1 MLRRWLLSGFCTLL
15 LLSCGEPVPVD
26 CTPDEEQCTSE
37 TEGGFETG
45 TVAGVAAGG
54 AAVIALVGGASLG
67 GGDESGGSG
76 GGSSSTATPTIPT
89 TAKVGVLLDSVVA
102 GVSFETSSGLTGLTN
117 ASGEFSYQT
126 GDSVSFRLGDV
137 ELGSVAA
144 SPVLTPVEL
153 VGAVSTADR
162 RVINLSRFL
171 QSLDDDADPS
181 NGLSVTES
189 ARTALAGR
197 SLNFNLP
204 VSTFEITASAAV
216 QAASGR
222 TLVDASTAINHLHG
236 TLGERGLVT
245 QVAEEDEIQ
254 QVVPAFVADSTLAEA
269 VKANPEL
276 CQFNNTLLSS
286 GQSVIAYKSALVP
299 FGQSCLSQTRTCNSG
314 VLSGSYSA
322 GSCSARSA
330 SECSLSG
337 QAVEHG
343 ASVTAYASDSV
354 AFGGSC
360 TSQTRTCN
368 NGVLSG
374 SYNARTCQVAS
385 AASCTFNGE
394 TVAHGTSFTAYAAS
408 KVDAGGSCSAQLRSC
423 DNGVISGS
431 YAFASCEVEE
441 EVTIQPVCFFD
452 GIAINHGTIVTAYA
466 AQNVPYGSV
475 CSAELRTCNSGNLSG
490 SNAYSSCRVSDPVT
504 CAFNSFSIAHGN
516 SVTAYS
522 AASVDYGSSCL
533 SEQRLCS
540 NGVLSG
546 SNAYPSCQV
555 NEASSCTFNGQT
567 VSSGSSVTAYESD
580 SISFGSSCQTELR
593 SCTNGTLSG
602 SYTYAACSVASAASC
617 TFNGQTIAHGTSINA
632 YESSS
637 VAFGSSCT
645 SQSRTCSNGTLS
657 GSYTNSTCSVAGAQN
672 CSFNGET
679 VNDGHSVTAYQAAS
693 VAYGSSCTSESR
705 NCSNGSLSG
714 SYSFGSCSVQSPAT
728 CSFNGQ
734 TIAHGASLT
743 AYQVNS
749 VAYGEECSSE
759 TRNCSNGTLGGT
771 YSNSSCSVAAA
782 AGCSFG
788 GQTVDHGSS
797 ITAYLSDSVA
807 YGQTCATQT
816 RSCSNGTLSGT
827 YLYGACS
834 ESSCPDT
841 IAPTMSLQVQPSL
854 SNYNLNGTTYSNLV
868 TATNPVIYINGSEE
882 ISSHQ
887 VSCNTPSQT
896 FRPAPNAIEYVLSA
910 NADQN
915 YTCDVSLTDTCG
927 NTGSNSISF
936 FVHPLSACVFNGQTI
951 SHGNSVTAYQ
961 NNSVPFG
968 SICSQEN
975 RTCSNG
981 TLSGTYTNS
990 SCSVATPASC
1000 SLNGQTV
1007 AHGSYLKMYAYDE
1020 VPSMQS
1026 GLGYTCENSNSDI
1039 LCQNGALMTNMNYQ
1053 HTSCEAV
1060 PASTCAFYTSQ
1071 VSYYDAPFVIVADG
1085 DSIIAYRHNSGDT
1098 WLGSCS
1104 ELKEI
1109 RACSNGSLTG
1119 SYSYLTCK

>member
-15 LLSCGEPVPVD
+15 LLSCGEHVPVD

-67 GGDESGGSG
+67 GGDDGGGFG

-126 GDSVSFRLGDV
+126 GDTVSFRLGDV

-162 RVINLSRFL
+162 RVINLTRFL
-171 QSLDDDADPS
+171 QSLDDDADPV

-189 ARTALAGR
+189 TRTALSGR

-204 VSTFEITASAAV
+204 VSTFEITASVAV

-222 TLVDASTAINHLHG
+222 TLVDTSTAINHLHG
-236 TLGERGLVT
+236 TLGEQGLVT
-245 QVAEEDEIQ
+245 QVAEEEQIQ

-269 VKANPEL
+269 VSANPEL

-286 GQSVIAYKSALVP
+286 GQSVIAYQSALVP
-299 FGQSCLSQTRTCNSG
+299 FGQSCLSQTRTCNNG

-322 GSCSARSA
+322 GSCSSRSA
-330 SECSLSG
+330 SNCSLDG

-343 ASVTAYASDSV
+343 ASVTAYVSDSV

-374 SYNARTCQVAS
+374 SYSARTCQVAS
-385 AASCTFNGE
+385 AASCTFNGQA
-394 TVAHGTSFTAYAAS
+394 VAHGTSFTAYAAS

-423 DNGVISGS
+423 TDGVISGS

-475 CSAELRTCNSGNLSG
+475 CNAELRTCNSGNLSG
-490 SNAYSSCRVSDPVT
+490 SNAYSSCRVADPVA
-504 CAFNSFSIAHGN
+504 CAFNSLSIAHGN
-516 SVTAYS
+516 SVTAYRDS
-522 AASVDYGSSCL
+522 AVDYGGSCL

-540 NGVLSG
+540 NGGLSG
-546 SNAYPSCQV
+546 SNAYSSCRV

-567 VSSGSSVTAYESD
+567 VSSGSSVTAYESN
-580 SISFGSSCQTELR
+580 SVNFGSSCQTELR

-602 SYTYAACSVASAASC
+602 SYTNAACSVASAASC
-617 TFNGQTIAHGTSINA
+617 TFNGQAVAHGTSINA
-632 YESSS
+632 YQAAS
-637 VAFGSSCT
+637 VAFGSTCT

-657 GSYTNSTCSVAGAQN
+657 GGYTNSSCSVAGAQS
-672 CSFNGET
+672 CSFNGAT
-679 VNDGHSVTAYQAAS
+679 VNDGQSVTAYQAAS
-693 VAYGSSCTSESR
+693 VAYGSSCTTENR
-705 NCSNGSLSG
+705 TCFNGSLSG

-734 TIAHGASLT
+734 LIAHDASVK
-743 AYQVNS
+743 AYQTSS
-749 VAYGEECSSE
+749 VAYGEECSFE
-759 TRNCSNGTLGGT
+759 
-771 YSNSSCSVAAA
+771 
-782 AGCSFG
+782 
-788 GQTVDHGSS
+788 
-797 ITAYLSDSVA
+797 
-807 YGQTCATQT
+807 T
-816 RSCSNGTLSGT
+816 RSCSNGTLGGSFT
-827 YLYGACS
+827 N
-834 ESSCPDT
+834 SSCSVASAASCSFGGQT
-841 IAPTMSLQVQPSL
+841 VAHGSSITAYQS
-854 SNYNLNGTTYSNLV
+854 YSV
-868 TATNPVIYINGSEE
+868 A
-882 ISSHQ
+882 
-887 VSCNTPSQT
+887 
-896 FRPAPNAIEYVLSA
+896 
-910 NADQN
+910 
-915 YTCDVSLTDTCG
+915 
-927 NTGSNSISF
+927 
-936 FVHPLSACVFNGQTI
+936 NGQT
-951 SHGNSVTAYQ
+951 
-961 NNSVPFG
+961 
-968 SICSQEN
+968 CSTQT
-975 RTCSNG
+975 RSCSNG

-1060 PASTCAFYTSQ
+1060 PASKCAFYTSQ

-1109 RACSNGSLTG
+1109 RECSNGSLSG

>member
-1 MLRRWLLSGFCTLL
+1 MLRRWLLYGLCTLL

-67 GGDESGGSG
+67 GGDDGGGSG
-76 GGSSSTATPTIPT
+76 VGSSSTSTPTIPT
-89 TAKVGVLLDSVVA
+89 TAKVGVLLDSVVT

-126 GDSVSFRLGDV
+126 GDTVSFRLGDV

-171 QSLDDDADPS
+171 QSLDDDADPA

-204 VSTFEITASAAV
+204 VSTFEITASVAV

-269 VKANPEL
+269 VNANPEL

-286 GQSVIAYKSALVP
+286 GQSVIAYQSALVP
-299 FGQSCLSQTRTCNSG
+299 FGQSCLAQTRTCING
-314 VLSGSYSA
+314 VLSGSYSV
-322 GSCSARSA
+322 GSCSSRSA
-330 SECSLSG
+330 SSCSLDG
-337 QAVEHG
+337 QAVKHG
-343 ASVTAYASDSV
+343 ASVTAYTSDSV
-354 AFGGSC
+354 AFGESC
-360 TSQTRTCN
+360 KSQTRTCN

-374 SYNARTCQVAS
+374 SYSARTCQVAS
-385 AASCTFNGE
+385 AASCTFNDE
-394 TVAHGTSFTAYAAS
+394 AVAHGTSFTAYAAS

-466 AQNVPYGSV
+466 AQSVPYGSA
-475 CSAELRTCNSGNLSG
+475 CSAELRTCNGGDLSG
-490 SNAYSSCRVSDPVT
+490 SNAYSSCRVADPVA

-522 AASVDYGSSCL
+522 AASVDYGRSCL
-533 SEQRLCS
+533 SEQRSCS

-546 SNAYPSCQV
+546 SNAYSSCRV

-567 VSSGSSVTAYESD
+567 VSSGSSVTAYSAA
-580 SISFGSSCQTELR
+580 SVNFGSNCQTELR
-593 SCTNGTLSG
+593 SCSNGILSG
-602 SYTYAACSVASAASC
+602 SYTNAACSVASAASC
-617 TFNGQTIAHGTSINA
+617 TFNGQAVAHGTSINA
-632 YESSS
+632 YQAAS
-637 VAFGSSCT
+637 VAFGSSCK
-645 SQSRTCSNGTLS
+645 SQSRTCSNGTLG

-679 VNDGHSVTAYQAAS
+679 VNDGQSVTAYQAAS

-705 NCSNGSLSG
+705 NCSNGSLFG

-734 TIAHGASLT
+734 TIAHDASLT

-807 YGQTCATQT
+807 YGQTCSTQT
-816 RSCSNGTLSGT
+816 RS
-827 YLYGACS
+827 
-834 ESSCPDT
+834 
-841 IAPTMSLQVQPSL
+841 
-854 SNYNLNGTTYSNLV
+854 
-868 TATNPVIYINGSEE
+868 
-882 ISSHQ
+882 
-887 VSCNTPSQT
+887 
-896 FRPAPNAIEYVLSA
+896 
-910 NADQN
+910 
-915 YTCDVSLTDTCG
+915 
-927 NTGSNSISF
+927 
-936 FVHPLSACVFNGQTI
+936 
-951 SHGNSVTAYQ
+951 
-961 NNSVPFG
+961 
-968 SICSQEN
+968 
-975 RTCSNG
+975 CSNG

-990 SCSVATPASC
+990 SCSVDTPTSC
-1000 SLNGQTV
+1000 SFNGQTV
-1007 AHGSYLKMYAYDE
+1007 AHGSYIKMYAYDE

-1026 GLGYTCENSNSDI
+1026 GLGYTCENTNYDI
-1039 LCQNGALMTNMNYQ
+1039 LCQNGVLMTNMNYQ

-1109 RACSNGSLTG
+1109 RECSNGALSG

>member
-15 LLSCGEPVPVD
+15 LLSCGEHVPVD

-67 GGDESGGSG
+67 GGDDGGGFG

-126 GDSVSFRLGDV
+126 GDTVSFRLGDV

-162 RVINLSRFL
+162 RVINLTRFL
-171 QSLDDDADPS
+171 QSLDDDADPV

-189 ARTALAGR
+189 TRTALSGR

-204 VSTFEITASAAV
+204 VSTFEITASVAV

-222 TLVDASTAINHLHG
+222 TLVDTSTAINHLHG
-236 TLGERGLVT
+236 TLGEQGLVT
-245 QVAEEDEIQ
+245 QVAEEEQIQ

-269 VKANPEL
+269 VSANPEL

-286 GQSVIAYKSALVP
+286 GQSVIAYQSALVP
-299 FGQSCLSQTRTCNSG
+299 FGQSCLSQTRTCNNG

-322 GSCSARSA
+322 GSCSSRSA
-330 SECSLSG
+330 SNCSLDG

-343 ASVTAYASDSV
+343 AIVTAYVSDSV

-374 SYNARTCQVAS
+374 SYSARTCQVAS
-385 AASCTFNGE
+385 AASCTFNGQA
-394 TVAHGTSFTAYAAS
+394 VAHGTSFTAYAAS

-423 DNGVISGS
+423 TDGVISGS

-466 AQNVPYGSV
+466 DQNVPYGSV
-475 CSAELRTCNSGNLSG
+475 CNAELRTCNSGNLSG
-490 SNAYSSCRVSDPVT
+490 SNAYSSCR
-504 CAFNSFSIAHGN
+504 
-516 SVTAYS
+516 
-522 AASVDYGSSCL
+522 
-533 SEQRLCS
+533 
-540 NGVLSG
+540 
-546 SNAYPSCQV
+546 V

-567 VSSGSSVTAYESD
+567 VSSGSSVTAYESN
-580 SISFGSSCQTELR
+580 SVNFGSSCQTELR
-593 SCTNGTLSG
+593 SCSNGTLSG
-602 SYTYAACSVASAASC
+602 SYTNAACSVASAASC
-617 TFNGQTIAHGTSINA
+617 TFNGQAVAHGTSINA
-632 YESSS
+632 YQAAS
-637 VAFGSSCT
+637 VAFGSTCT

-657 GSYTNSTCSVAGAQN
+657 GGYTNSSCSVAGAQS
-672 CSFNGET
+672 CSFNGAT
-679 VNDGHSVTAYQAAS
+679 VNDGQSVTAYQAAS
-693 VAYGSSCTSESR
+693 VAYGSSCTTENR
-705 NCSNGSLSG
+705 TCFNGSLSG

-734 TIAHGASLT
+734 LIAHDASVK
-743 AYQVNS
+743 AYQTSS
-749 VAYGEECSSE
+749 VAYGEECSFE
-759 TRNCSNGTLGGT
+759 
-771 YSNSSCSVAAA
+771 
-782 AGCSFG
+782 
-788 GQTVDHGSS
+788 
-797 ITAYLSDSVA
+797 
-807 YGQTCATQT
+807 T
-816 RSCSNGTLSGT
+816 RSCSNGTLGGSFT
-827 YLYGACS
+827 N
-834 ESSCPDT
+834 SSCSVASAASCSFGGQT
-841 IAPTMSLQVQPSL
+841 VAHGSSITAYQS
-854 SNYNLNGTTYSNLV
+854 YSV
-868 TATNPVIYINGSEE
+868 A
-882 ISSHQ
+882 
-887 VSCNTPSQT
+887 
-896 FRPAPNAIEYVLSA
+896 
-910 NADQN
+910 
-915 YTCDVSLTDTCG
+915 
-927 NTGSNSISF
+927 
-936 FVHPLSACVFNGQTI
+936 NGQT
-951 SHGNSVTAYQ
+951 
-961 NNSVPFG
+961 
-968 SICSQEN
+968 CSTQT
-975 RTCSNG
+975 RSCSNG

-1060 PASTCAFYTSQ
+1060 PASKCAFYTSQ

-1109 RACSNGSLTG
+1109 RECSNGSLSG

>member
-15 LLSCGEPVPVD
+15 LLSCGEHVPVD

-67 GGDESGGSG
+67 GGDDGGGFG

-126 GDSVSFRLGDV
+126 GDTVSFRLGDV

-162 RVINLSRFL
+162 RVINLTRFL
-171 QSLDDDADPS
+171 QSLDDDADPV

-189 ARTALAGR
+189 TRTALSGR

-204 VSTFEITASAAV
+204 VSTFEITASVAV

-222 TLVDASTAINHLHG
+222 TLVDTSTAINHLHG
-236 TLGERGLVT
+236 TLGEQGLVT
-245 QVAEEDEIQ
+245 QVAEEEQIQ

-269 VKANPEL
+269 VSANPEL

-286 GQSVIAYKSALVP
+286 GQSVIAYQSALVP
-299 FGQSCLSQTRTCNSG
+299 FGQSCLSQTRTCNNG

-322 GSCSARSA
+322 GSCSSRSA
-330 SECSLSG
+330 SNCSLDG

-343 ASVTAYASDSV
+343 ASVTAYVSDSV

-360 TSQTRTCN
+360 PSQTRTCN

-374 SYNARTCQVAS
+374 SYSARTCQVAS
-385 AASCTFNGE
+385 AASCTFNGQA
-394 TVAHGTSFTAYAAS
+394 VAHGTSFTAYAAS

-423 DNGVISGS
+423 TDGVISGS

-466 AQNVPYGSV
+466 DQNVPYGSV
-475 CSAELRTCNSGNLSG
+475 CNAELRTCNSGNLSG
-490 SNAYSSCRVSDPVT
+490 SNAYSSCRVADPVA
-504 CAFNSFSIAHGN
+504 CAFNSLSIAHGN
-516 SVTAYS
+516 SVTAYRDS
-522 AASVDYGSSCL
+522 AVDYGGSCL

-546 SNAYPSCQV
+546 SNAYSSCRV

-567 VSSGSSVTAYESD
+567 VSSGSSVTAYESN
-580 SISFGSSCQTELR
+580 SVNFGSSCQTELR
-593 SCTNGTLSG
+593 SCSNGTLSG
-602 SYTYAACSVASAASC
+602 SYTNAACSVASAASC
-617 TFNGQTIAHGTSINA
+617 TFNGQAVAHGTSINA
-632 YESSS
+632 YQAAS
-637 VAFGSSCT
+637 VAFGSTCT

-657 GSYTNSTCSVAGAQN
+657 GGYTNSSCSVAGAQS
-672 CSFNGET
+672 CSFNGAT
-679 VNDGHSVTAYQAAS
+679 VNDGQSVTAYQAAS
-693 VAYGSSCTSESR
+693 VAYGSSCTTENR
-705 NCSNGSLSG
+705 TCFNGSLSG

-734 TIAHGASLT
+734 LIAHDASVK
-743 AYQVNS
+743 AYQTSS
-749 VAYGEECSSE
+749 VAYGEECSFE
-759 TRNCSNGTLGGT
+759 
-771 YSNSSCSVAAA
+771 
-782 AGCSFG
+782 
-788 GQTVDHGSS
+788 
-797 ITAYLSDSVA
+797 
-807 YGQTCATQT
+807 T
-816 RSCSNGTLSGT
+816 RSCSNGTLGGSFT
-827 YLYGACS
+827 N
-834 ESSCPDT
+834 SSCSVASAASCSFGGQT
-841 IAPTMSLQVQPSL
+841 VAHGSSITAYQS
-854 SNYNLNGTTYSNLV
+854 YSV
-868 TATNPVIYINGSEE
+868 A
-882 ISSHQ
+882 
-887 VSCNTPSQT
+887 
-896 FRPAPNAIEYVLSA
+896 
-910 NADQN
+910 
-915 YTCDVSLTDTCG
+915 
-927 NTGSNSISF
+927 
-936 FVHPLSACVFNGQTI
+936 NGQT
-951 SHGNSVTAYQ
+951 
-961 NNSVPFG
+961 
-968 SICSQEN
+968 CSTQT
-975 RTCSNG
+975 RSCSNG

-1060 PASTCAFYTSQ
+1060 PASKCAFYTSQ

-1109 RACSNGSLTG
+1109 RECSNGSLSG